1 MNKKE
6 LTAIHEVTG
15 SYDDYVNQR
24 NEAFKTLQEEL
35 KQRGLHPTCSL
46 EGNVKTLAALGEK
59 ETDRALL
66 LYRRYFE
73 ADTKLWIIT
82 QLGLGQANA
91 QGRGFDLGCPRSA
104 PNT

>member
-35 KQRGLHPTCSL
+35 KQRGIHPTCSL

-59 ETDRALL
+59 ETDRALV
-66 LYRRYFE
+66 LYRRYWE
-73 ADTKLWIIT
+73 ADAKLWLISM
-82 QLGLGQANA
+82 LGLGLANA
-91 QGRGFDLGCPRSA
+91 DGHSFSLGCPPDRS
-104 PNT
+104 